1 MNMKKRGLGIL
12 SGVQILL
19 LIFTVFAFSFIISES
34 NLVSADNS
42 ISVVPVETA
51 YKPIPERS
59 FFDINDGSGSTIVK
73 YIGTENGVASGVTA
87 SGKTIT
93 WEAVPNSNIQAADV
107 SSSIPQLARDNWGKT
122 FTLDGKTYATSNAI
136 TNPSS
141 VPGLVGQNGQI
152 TSAGKTA
159 LEGAGVQNP
168 ILQGGI
174 IAPAGAPGYSY
185 TVPVIGT
192 EITNF
197 LGGHL
202 VQGLVWSLAVV
213 GAIQLIAP
221 LLGADPDMTNALSI
235 AAGAG
240 IMSGQAAYG
249 LFGSSTA
256 TTGQGVL
263 GSFLSPGAAT
273 GIGVAVAVIVFVAL
287 YKKDSKKVIEF
298 QCNPYEPPLGG
309 ADCSK
314 CGGDGLP
321 CSEYRCR
328 SLGQACE
335 LLNSGSKEEK
345 CVWVSKDDVRAPT
358 MTPSISAL
366 TERHTYTNHETRPP
380 SLGTKIVRDDS
391 TNGCIKPFTP
401 LTFGV
406 VTNEP
411 AQCKIDIGNMKKFD
425 EMKFFLGETNLFL
438 ENHTQQMRLPSPD
451 AIAEFGG
458 EELIIGADGIYDFY
472 VKCQDKNGNVN
483 EEDFVFSFC
492 VDPTPDT
499 TPPIIEDTSIRD
511 GSPVAFNSEKIDLSL
526 FVNEPAE
533 CRWSVQDKAFLDME
547 NNMSCS
553 TEVYQQ
559 NANQLYSCSTQLTG
573 IKDREEN
580 SFYFRCKDQPNKPD
594 NERNV
599 NTQSKKFT
607 LLGSQELNIIRFS
620 PEANKTLFDSTE
632 SVQLTLEVET
642 SNGANEGQSICYIS
656 PSGDTDSYIAMSD
669 TNSFK
674 HSQLLVL
681 PAGTYNYYFRCI
693 DAGGNS
699 DEAFTNFQIETD
711 NKAPFITRLYKEGVD
726 ALKIITNEK
735 AECSYSINTCN
746 FEVADG
752 IDMRTLDVEEKVIH
766 FAEWKTGQTYHIKC
780 ADEFGNQPA
789 PDACTIQIS
798 ASTFG

>member
-1 MNMKKRGLGIL
+1 MKKRGLGIL
-12 SGVQILL
+12 SGVQIFL
-19 LIFTVFAFSFIISES
+19 LIVSMISFSWILGQPSFVSAQSATQSPTRTGGTNSVGYSKIHTYSVDGETQTLTQKVIGGELKYYGNDGEIIGDGVVKGIATKNNLDLSGGYNYVVQSSLTKS
-34 NLVSADNS
+34 NLQLSSLKVGQDLGNGLTIKEIGNIDGKYAGTVS
-42 ISVVPVETA
+42 VPGGQEI
-51 YKPIPERS
+51 PIE
-59 FFDINDGSGSTIVK
+59 GSGSTRL
-73 YIGTENGVASGVTA
+73 GSATA
-87 SGKTIT
+87 KSLGLTKERGIPALGIT
-93 WEAVPNSNIQAADV
+93 
-107 SSSIPQLARDNWGKT
+107 T
-122 FTLDGKTYATSNAI
+122 
-136 TNPSS
+136 
-141 VPGLVGQNGQI
+141 
-152 TSAGKTA
+152 
-159 LEGAGVQNP
+159 
-168 ILQGGI
+168 
-174 IAPAGAPGYSY
+174 
-185 TVPVIGT
+185 
-192 EITNF
+192 TNF

-202 VQGLVWSLAVV
+202 LEGLTWSLFVV

-221 LLGADPDMTNALSI
+221 LLGADSDMTNALSV
-235 AAGAG
+235 AATAG
-240 IMSGQAAYG
+240 IMSGKLAYG
-249 LFGSSTA
+249 LFGAGTSTA
-256 TTGQGVL
+256 DAGLL
-263 GSFLSPGAAT
+263 GSWLSPTYAT
-273 GIGVAVAVIVFVAL
+273 GIGIAVAVVVFVAL

-309 ADCSK
+309 ADCNK
-314 CGGDGLP
+314 CGSDGLP

-358 MTPSISAL
+358 MTPSTSAL
-366 TERHTYTNHETRPP
+366 TERHKYTNHETRPP

-438 ENHTQQMRLPSPD
+438 ENHTQEMRLPSPD

-533 CRWSVQDKAFLDME
+533 CKWSVQDKAFLDME

-632 SVQLTLEVET
+632 SVRLTLEVET

-656 PSGDTDSYIAMSD
+656 PSGNPDSYIAMSD

-699 DEAFTNFQIETD
+699 DEAITNFQIETD

-752 IDMRTLDVEEKVIH
+752 IDMRTLDVEKKVIH

-798 ASTFG
+798 ASTFE